1 MPRLTPKM
9 YTLFNKIA
17 MLAVHDWNP
26 DKSMDD
32 EWWQDV
38 SYEDKKYDIRMYID
52 DDDCIRA
59 DVYPLVVSDEKI
71 QMINDPMRLW

>member
-1 MPRLTPKM
+1 
-9 YTLFNKIA
+9 
-17 MLAVHDWNP
+17 
-26 DKSMDD
+26 MDD

-59 DVYPLVVSDEKI
+59 DVYPLVVTDEKI